1 MKKIICGICA
11 LGLTAAV
18 IAQAFT
24 AKTLVDPKYYDTL
37 VKNGEVKIIHEEGKD
52 GLLLLPQTEYTSAV
66 KANRIKKGEKNF
78 PFVFEGLFLLK
89 KDFLKAQSNSK
100 DTDINIEDVSRIFRA
115 ISKMEGMK
123 YYSFSKGKPKGKE
136 KVLYKKAY
144 TINSPDS
151 KERIA
156 DKTSGS
162 ADGKV
167 IYCLQDDSSF
177 GVCRYRLDYKQK
189 GNLLYATFTS
199 TDDMGL
205 GPITAIE
212 AGNLRI
218 NVLVADCGDSLLLWL
233 STDANCKK
241 LPGIKDQVTDSM
253 TARMD
258 AVYKWFIK
266 QF

>member
-11 LGLTAAV
+11 FGLAAAV
-18 IAQAFT
+18 MAQVFS
-24 AKTLVDPKYYDTL
+24 AKTLVNPKYYDEL
-37 VKNGEVKIIHEEGKD
+37 VKNGSVKIIHEEGKD
-52 GLLLLPQTEYTSAV
+52 EMMILPQTDYTSSI

-100 DTDINIEDVSRIFRA
+100 DTDINIEDVSRIFRS

-123 YYSFSKGKPKGKE
+123 YYSFKKGKPTGKE

-144 TINSPDS
+144 TISGPNS
-151 KERIA
+151 KEPVA
-156 DKTSGS
+156 DKNTGN
-162 ADGKV
+162 ADGQV
-167 IYCLQDDSSF
+167 LYCLQDDSSF

-189 GNLLYATFTS
+189 NNLIYATFTS

-241 LPGIKDQVTDSM
+241 LIGIKDQVTESM
-253 TARMD
+253 TARME

>member
-18 IAQAFT
+18 IAQVYT

-37 VKNGEVKIIHEEGKD
+37 VKNGEVKVIHEEGKD
-52 GLLLLPQTEYTSAV
+52 ELLLLPKTEYTSAV
-66 KANRIKKGEKNF
+66 KANRVKKGEKNF
-78 PFVFEGLFLLK
+78 PFVFESLFLIK
-89 KDFLKAQSNSK
+89 KDFLKTQSKST
-100 DTDINIEDVSRIFRA
+100 DTNINIEDVSRIFRSV
-115 ISKMEGMK
+115 SKMEGMK
-123 YYSFSKGKPKGKE
+123 YYSYKKGKPTGKE

-144 TINSPDS
+144 TISSPDS
-151 KERIA
+151 KEKIA

-189 GNLLYATFTS
+189 ENLIYATFTS
-199 TDDMGL
+199 TDSMGI

-212 AGNLRI
+212 PGDLKI
-218 NVLVADCGDSLLLWL
+218 NILVADCGDSLLLWL
-233 STDANCKK
+233 STDTNCKK
-241 LPGIKDQVTDSM
+241 LPGIKDQVTESM
-253 TARMD
+253 QARMD